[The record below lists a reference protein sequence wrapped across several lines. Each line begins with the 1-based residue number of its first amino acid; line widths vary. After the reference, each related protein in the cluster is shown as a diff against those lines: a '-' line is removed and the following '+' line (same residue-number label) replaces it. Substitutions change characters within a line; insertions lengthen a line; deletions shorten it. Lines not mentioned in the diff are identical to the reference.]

1 MPRGNLNDLLAFVAV
16 GRERSFTKAAAKLG
30 PAQALG
36 WLDLLA
42 SLMPETVKIDFEVSG
57 YLVFVFGSLVAL
69 GIWRQYPRKGRQ
81 E

>member
-1 MPRGNLNDLLAFVAV
+1 MTNGAPLS
-16 GRERSFTKAAAKLG
+16 EH

-42 SLMPETVKIDFEVSG
+42 TLMSETVKFHFEVSG
-57 YLVFVFGSLVAL
+57 YLVFVFGSLMAL
-69 GIWRQYPRKGRQ
+69 WIWKRSRRSD

>member
-1 MPRGNLNDLLAFVAV
+1 MDAMIPDGPSLS
-16 GRERSFTKAAAKLG
+16 EH

-42 SLMPETVKIDFEVSG
+42 SLMPETVKLEVSG
-57 YLVFVFGSLVAL
+57 YLVFVLGSLVAL
-69 GIWRQYPRKGRQ
+69 WIWRRYPVKGAGQRN

>member
-1 MPRGNLNDLLAFVAV
+1 MTD
-16 GRERSFTKAAAKLG
+16 G
-30 PAQALG
+30 PSLSPEHLAQASG

-42 SLMPETVKIDFEVSG
+42 TLMPETVKFEVSG

-69 GIWRQYPRKGRQ
+69 WIWRRYPPK